1 MIGHRLLSAVFRPA
15 LLVGII
21 LFVLLSSCITK
32 GRSVSSK
39 GFHLDLATVVK
50 INGNGVIEECSP
62 IVVLARENQIATINM
77 ERLSLQELNSRL
89 REILKSRSDKLVFV
103 GADPKVSMQD
113 LTAIIDAVYPEADV
127 TSPCHSEIA

>member
-1 MIGHRLLSAVFRPA
+1 
-15 LLVGII
+15 
-21 LFVLLSSCITK
+21 
-32 GRSVSSK
+32 
-39 GFHLDLATVVK
+39 
-50 INGNGVIEECSP
+50 
-62 IVVLARENQIATINM
+62 M